1 LCCKEELHSCF
12 SFKPRAEQG
21 EAMHN
26 LDLQLKYGVV
36 RFLGTLHHNRAHHLI
51 FQSDDPLEVMH
62 QLQERCA
69 GDDVEH
75 GHMLIIKQVS
85 S

>member
-1 LCCKEELHSCF
+1 M
-12 SFKPRAEQG
+12 Q
-21 EAMHN
+21 
-26 LDLQLKYGVV
+26 DLGLQRKYGVV
-36 RFLGTLHHNRAHHLI
+36 QFLGTLHHNRAHQLV